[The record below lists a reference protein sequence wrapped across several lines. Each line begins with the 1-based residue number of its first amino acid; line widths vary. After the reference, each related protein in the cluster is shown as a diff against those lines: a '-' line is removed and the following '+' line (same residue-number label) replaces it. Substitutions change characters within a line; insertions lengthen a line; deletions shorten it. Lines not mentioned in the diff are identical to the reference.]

1 MELEALAKIAGEV
14 DRLGGTLV
22 AISPQSPE
30 TNLALKTEK
39 KLGIDILSDPGNA
52 VAETYRIRHKLPD
65 DLSALY
71 LKFGINLPEFNG
83 DDSWTLPLPARYIID
98 PAGTVCYAQINADY
112 TVRPEPEDTLAA
124 LNLIN

>member
-1 MELEALAKIAGEV
+1 MELEALEKISGQI

-22 AISPQSPE
+22 AIAPQPRE

-39 KLGIDILSDPGNA
+39 KLGFDILSDPGNK
-52 VAETYRIRHKLPD
+52 VAQSYGIRYRLPD

-71 LKFGINLPEFNG
+71 LKFDINLPEFNG

-98 PAGTVCYAQINADY
+98 QASTVCYAKINADY
-112 TVRPEPEDTLAA
+112 TVRPEPEETLAA
-124 LNLIN
+124 LNLVN